1 MIASGA
7 TSDKNR
13 LDTGTLGWNDIRN
26 KADYSVE
33 SSSASMSSSGNTTSQ
48 FMGNMA
54 NGMLAGLNNDGSAAS
69 TTGSAVADGT
79 IVIRDKEK
87 QTQDVAELSRD
98 TDNAHST
105 LAPIF
110 DAAKEQQRIDE
121 NRAIAQIGSQVAD
134 IVRTEGKIA
143 AQEAAKNPD
152 NLAAAKAALEAEGKT
167 PTGEDI
173 ARRAYDTALNDYGTG
188 SDKQKAVQAITAAIQ
203 GLTGGDW
210 GSAVAGA
217 AAPYM
222 AEYIKTHTAE
232 GAQRIISHALAG
244 AVVAEM
250 QGGNAAAGA
259 AGAGLSAAGAKYIAE
274 ALYPGK
280 DIKNLSEEEKQGVV
294 ALATLA
300 SGIAGG
306 VVGGDVSSGIDGAKG
321 GKNEVE
327 NNSLSGDKARAAVK
341 ESAEEMKARVRE
353 KMGDNLAS
361 QLTNGVLN
369 AVSEAGDVAMAGG
382 DTILDAA
389 MALASCA
396 TGDSYC
402 STAISDLSKKDQAAG
417 NVLNS
422 LVSGDAWNAIQTTA
436 VKASQGDQ
444 VALENLAGILTGI
457 VVPSSKVTFS
467 GKGSSVTEQTAKST
481 NSFADYVKEN
491 IALSKKSRESSNFSQ
506 FIKAEGAIQES
517 LGIWPPN
524 RGAYGPVEQV
534 TLPTGTVVDRY
545 GYPGGSFVSPVGVPF
560 ENRALPSSYET
571 TKPYFQYEIIKPVPD
586 VPKSNILPW
595 FGQKG
600 TGTQYELPQSVQW
613 YLDND
618 YMKKVE
624 K

>member
-1 MIASGA
+1 MNADYASVTDQSGIFAGNGGFDITVGNHTQLNGGVIASGA

-33 SSSASMSSSGNTTSQ
+33 SSSASMSSSGNTASQ

-69 TTGSAVADGT
+69 STGSAVADGT

-327 NNSLSGDKARAAVK
+327 NNALSSLGDVFGSQGSKYFEGAASLEKELLQDPNLTDQEKQTIRDQYIKGDLPEDVIKAILENNPGSDTVMALLNAKNPEDYALALLSSLPAERALALIGKMTKGAQVTGVFNIADRVYTQLNDPRLGNLSGKLNAAELQKLANNPAAVRVYDARSGHINVIQSVDGK
-341 ESAEEMKARVRE
+341 LLRITVPNNEMKIISVGPIRPNQVKNLIE
-353 KMGDNLAS
+353 K
-361 QLTNGVLN
+361 
-369 AVSEAGDVAMAGG
+369 
-382 DTILDAA
+382 
-389 MALASCA
+389 
-396 TGDSYC
+396 
-402 STAISDLSKKDQAAG
+402 
-417 NVLNS
+417 
-422 LVSGDAWNAIQTTA
+422 
-436 VKASQGDQ
+436 
-444 VALENLAGILTGI
+444 
-457 VVPSSKVTFS
+457 
-467 GKGSSVTEQTAKST
+467 
-481 NSFADYVKEN
+481 
-491 IALSKKSRESSNFSQ
+491 
-506 FIKAEGAIQES
+506 
-517 LGIWPPN
+517 
-524 RGAYGPVEQV
+524 
-534 TLPTGTVVDRY
+534 
-545 GYPGGSFVSPVGVPF
+545 GSFVP
-560 ENRALPSSYET
+560 LP
-571 TKPYFQYEIIKPVPD
+571 
-586 VPKSNILPW
+586 
-595 FGQKG
+595 
-600 TGTQYELPQSVQW
+600 
-613 YLDND
+613 
-618 YMKKVE
+618 
-624 K
+624 